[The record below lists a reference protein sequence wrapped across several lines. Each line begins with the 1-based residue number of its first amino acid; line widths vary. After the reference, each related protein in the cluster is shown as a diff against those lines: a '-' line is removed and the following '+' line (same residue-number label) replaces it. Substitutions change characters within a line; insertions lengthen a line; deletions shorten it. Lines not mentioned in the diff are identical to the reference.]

1 MAPSV
6 SLIVLNWNG
15 RRHLTACLDS
25 LALLDYPKD
34 RLEVVV
40 VDNGSRDGSADLVR
54 SRYPSVKLIEL
65 DRNRG
70 FAEPNNLAAEAA
82 GGEWLGFL
90 NNDMRVEPS
99 WLHDLLAT
107 LAAHPEASC
116 LASRIKTWDGAALD
130 FIGGGVSL
138 TGHGFQLG
146 MGESESSLDVERPIL
161 FPCGGAMLVRRP
173 VYQELGGFDGD
184 YFAYFEDVDLG
195 WRMNLLGHEVWYTP
209 RATAFHRHH
218 ATGGRLPAAKLRMLY
233 ERNALYTI
241 YKCFDDDNLAAAL
254 PAAMLLLNER
264 ALVMAGVDPAGFR
277 LGPAPADREANAG
290 AQVAQRLYA
299 YDPAEALGESL
310 PARARR
316 VLSEEGLGPALRKTR
331 RYLRERTEAGLRRTV
346 RLPGS
351 RALPTVALS
360 HSVAL
365 SEFGH
370 SLEKLNVKRAWLQ
383 QRRRRSDAELLPLL
397 CDPFYVNYRHPR
409 YERFFTWLVRV
420 HGLDRR
426 LGGVPD

>member
-1 MAPSV
+1 VTPSV
-6 SLIVLNWNG
+6 SLIILNWNG
-15 RRHLTACLDS
+15 RAHLAACLDS
-25 LALLDYPKD
+25 LARLDYPKD
-34 RLEVVV
+34 LLEVLVA
-40 VDNGSRDGSADLVR
+40 DNGSNDGSAQLVR
-54 SRYPSVKLIEL
+54 SRHPSVRLIEL

-70 FAEPNNLAAEAA
+70 FAEPNNLAAEGAT
-82 GGEWLGFL
+82 GEWLGFL

-99 WLHDLLAT
+99 WLHDLLA
-107 LAAHPEASC
+107 AAEAHPEAAC

-146 MGESESSLDVERPIL
+146 LGERESPLDVERQVL
-161 FPCGGAMLVRRP
+161 FACGGAMLARRS
-173 VYQELGGFDGD
+173 VYRELGGFDGD

-218 ATGGRLPAAKLRMLY
+218 ATGSRLPAAKLRVLY

-241 YKCFDDDNLAAAL
+241 YKCLDDSSLAAVL

-264 ALVMAGVDPAGFR
+264 ALVMAGVDPAAFR
-277 LGPAPADREANAG
+277 LGPAPAEHESESG
-290 AQVAQRLYA
+290 ARVAQRLYA

-316 VLSEEGLGPALRKTR
+316 VVSEEGLKPALRKTG
-331 RYLRERTEAGLRRTV
+331 RYLRERTEAGLRRAV
-346 RLPGS
+346 PLPGS
-351 RALPTVALS
+351 RAVPTVALS

-370 SLEKLNVKRAWLQ
+370 SLERLNTKRTWLQ
-383 QRRRRSDAELLPLL
+383 DRRRRSDAELVPLMY
-397 CDPFYVNYRHPR
+397 DPFYVNYGHPR
-409 YERFFTWLVRV
+409 YERFFRWLVRV
-420 HGLDRR
+420 QGLDRR
-426 LGGVPD
+426 LGPAPD

>member
-1 MAPSV
+1 VPSV

-15 RRHLTACLDS
+15 RRHLAACLDS
-25 LALLDYPKD
+25 LAKLDYPKD
-34 RLEVVV
+34 RLEVLV
-40 VDNGSRDGSADLVR
+40 VDNGSRDGSAELVR
-54 SRYPSVKLIEL
+54 RHAWVKLIEL

-82 GGEWLGFL
+82 TGEWLGFL

-99 WLHDLLAT
+99 WLRDLLAT
-107 LAAHPEASC
+107 GEAHPEAAC
-116 LASRIKTWDGAALD
+116 LASRIKTWNGAALD

-138 TGHGFQLG
+138 TGHGFQPGLG
-146 MGESESSLDVERPIL
+146 EGESSLDVERPVL
-161 FPCGGAMLVRRP
+161 FPCGGAMLVRGSI
-173 VYQELGGFDGD
+173 YQELGGFDGD

-195 WRMNLLGHEVWYTP
+195 WRMNLLGHDVWYTP

-218 ATGGRLPAAKLRMLY
+218 ATGSRLPSAKLRVLY

-241 YKCFDDDNLAAAL
+241 YKCFDDDNLAAVL

-264 ALVMAGVDPAGFR
+264 ALVMAGVDPADFR
-277 LGPAPADREANAG
+277 LGPAPAEQEVDGG
-290 AQVAQRLYA
+290 ARVAQRLYA

-316 VLSEEGLGPALRKTR
+316 AVSEEGLRPALRKTG
-331 RYLRERTEAGLRRTV
+331 RYLLERSEAGLRRTV

-351 RALPTVALS
+351 RAVPTIALS
-360 HSVAL
+360 HAVAL

-370 SLEKLNVKRAWLQ
+370 SLEQLNAKRAWLQ
-383 QRRRRSDAELLPLL
+383 QRRRRSDAELLPLMY
-397 CDPFYVNYRHPR
+397 DPFYVNYRHPR
-409 YERFFTWLVRV
+409 YERFYRWLVRV
-420 HGLDRR
+420 QGLDRR
-426 LGGVPD
+426 LGPVPD